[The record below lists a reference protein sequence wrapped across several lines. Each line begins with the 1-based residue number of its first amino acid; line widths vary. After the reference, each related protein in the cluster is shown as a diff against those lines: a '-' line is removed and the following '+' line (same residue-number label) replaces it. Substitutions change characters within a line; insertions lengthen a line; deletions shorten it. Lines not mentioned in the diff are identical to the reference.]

1 MNMRARD
8 EHSLTRTGRTA
19 LGKSD
24 EGGSA
29 RGTSKPLVSAQF
41 DFYRHLPMFW
51 EPLLHEI
58 RTVGFS
64 LVSTFVCWDFHEVET
79 GVFDF
84 SGSTDESRNLHRFL
98 TLCQEMGLQV
108 WLRPGPIIDDEWP
121 TRGPARD
128 VCTLERSDP
137 RFRDRARG
145 WLEAVARVICE
156 REVTAG
162 GPVAL
167 VQVDNEVFYPHCT
180 EASATES
187 DASFHIPYQA
197 SQVLSDFRAW
207 MQTTDAAQLLNLDS
221 DLGKRVMAVIE
232 GREPAWTPRFAEA
245 SVEERSLAFD
255 FIGDMIGAYHGWAA
269 EVLRAAGVRA
279 PIVANVKHGLAYF
292 DWHAISVEVDLLGCN
307 NYFDDPRSPEEFLNL
322 VWWYGLQ
329 RTRLGYSWAPEFWC
343 GKWLELG
350 QDTSIFDPHHY
361 EYVVMLGLAA
371 GLRGANFFMFVERD
385 DWHYSPLNAIAK
397 PRPNLL
403 QPFSRILPLMSALR
417 DDERL
422 ATVGLAWSIADHQS
436 LLAEKHRDWTT
447 LSATW
452 WEDDR
457 PKEYAAWWDSLRS
470 LVDGDVDFRIVD
482 ASRPDLAGLE
492 YVVYAGVGEIPEE
505 LFAELGPWMAAGGT
519 LVISGDPEPGVA
531 TELPAQIATRTVVLS
546 PQRLADGLEAAGAE
560 SFTSADRPGV
570 WSTSYEGSD
579 YIVLFIVNR
588 THRPLP
594 VVVKLSERFCEA
606 VARLDENL
614 AYIERTGRRGEVHCD
629 LDAYSVVVRSW
640 GSGDPSNL

>member
-1 MNMRARD
+1 
-8 EHSLTRTGRTA
+8 
-19 LGKSD
+19 
-24 EGGSA
+24 
-29 RGTSKPLVSAQF
+29 
-41 DFYRHLPMFW
+41 MFW
-51 EPLLHEI
+51 EPILQEI

-64 LVSTFVCWDFHEVET
+64 LVSTFVCWDFHEVKA

-98 TLCQEMGLQV
+98 SLCQEMGLQV

-121 TRGPARD
+121 TRGPAQD

-137 RFRDRARG
+137 RFRERARV
-145 WLEAVARVICE
+145 WLQAVAAVIRE
-156 REVTAG
+156 REVSAG

-187 DASFHIPYQA
+187 DASFHIPYQT
-197 SQVLSDFRAW
+197 SQVLSDFREW
-207 MQTTDAAQLLNLDS
+207 LQTSHASQLLNPDS
-221 DLGKRVMAVIE
+221 DLGKRVLAVVA
-232 GREPAWTPRFAEA
+232 GDEPAWTPRFAEA
-245 SVEERSLAFD
+245 SADERSLAFA
-255 FIGDMIGAYHGWAA
+255 FIGDMIGSYHGWAA
-269 EVLRAAGVRA
+269 GVLRAEGVRA

-292 DWHAISVEVDLLGCN
+292 DWRAMADEVDLVGCN

-329 RTRLGYSWAPEFWC
+329 RTRLGSSWAPEFWC

-403 QPFSRILPLMSALR
+403 QPFSRILPLMNALR

-422 ATVGLAWSIADHQS
+422 STVGLVWSIADHQS

-452 WEDDR
+452 WEDDK
-457 PKEYAAWWDSLRS
+457 PKEYKAWWDSLRS

-492 YVVYAGVGEIPEE
+492 YVVYAGVGAVPEE
-505 LFAELGPWMAAGGT
+505 LLAALEPWMSAGGT
-519 LVISGDPEPGVA
+519 LVVARDPDPLVTA
-531 TELPAQIATRTVVLS
+531 AVPAEIALRAVVLS
-546 PQRLADGLEAAGAE
+546 PQHLADGLQAAGAE
-560 SFTSADRPGV
+560 SFTVVDRPGV
-570 WSTSYEGSD
+570 WSTSYEASD
-579 YIVLFIVNR
+579 YIALFVVNR

-606 VARLDENL
+606 VARLDESL
-614 AYIERTGRRGEVHCD
+614 ARIERMGRKGEVHCD
-629 LDAYSVVVRSW
+629 LDAYSVVVRWW
-640 GSGDPSNL
+640 GSGGPSNA